1 MKFVFNNVFTLRN
14 APLKFGVGATNE
26 VGTEAKRLGMT
37 NILVITDKVIHEKTD
52 IITKVQESLEKEGI
66 RVDIWDNVEPE
77 PSKDNIM
84 ECVDYAKDKNFNG
97 FIGVGGGSSI
107 DVAKVTD
114 LLCTYPADFMDYL
127 PKPIGRGKPVPGPLK
142 PLIAIPTTAGT
153 GSETSHAA
161 VVGLPELN
169 TKAAFLSTFLIPSL
183 AIVDPL
189 NTITAPPGVTASAG
203 IDALMHAIEAYTA
216 RPFYSM
222 PKRSPYAGSNILTD
236 LLAEKA
242 IELIAK
248 NLRVAVWNGDDLEAR
263 TNMALAA
270 FLAGVSF
277 ENAGLH
283 LPHAMAYPI
292 AFRKHLPHG
301 VTVGVLGPGF
311 LKFIAPILPDKVARI
326 AELFGKNIKGLS
338 KREAAL
344 MASEALAELLR
355 DIGFPNGL
363 EALGIGRDEIPQM
376 AKESMVRPWPAS
388 PIKYTPKEIETI
400 YELSLHYW

>member
-1 MKFVFNNVFTLRN
+1 MQASKIFTLRS
-14 APLKFGVGATNE
+14 APLKFGIGARND
-26 VGTEAKRLGMT
+26 VGTEAKRLDME
-37 NILVITDKVIHEKTD
+37 NVAVITDKTIHEKTA
-52 IITKVQESLEKEGI
+52 IITKVQESLEKEGVT
-66 RVDIWDNVEPE
+66 VDIWDNVEPE

-84 ECVDYAKDKNFNG
+84 KCVDYAKDKNFNG

-114 LLCTYPADFMDYL
+114 LLCTYPADFMDYM

-153 GSETSHAA
+153 GSETTPAA
-161 VVGLPELN
+161 VVGLPKQN
-169 TKAAFLSTFLIPSL
+169 TKSAFLSAFLLPSL

-189 NTITAPPGVTASAG
+189 NTITAPPEVTANTG

-222 PKRSPYAGSNILTD
+222 SKESPYTGSNPLTD

-242 IELIAK
+242 IELIAE
-248 NLRVAVWNGDDLEAR
+248 NLRVAVWNRDDQEAR
-263 TNMALAA
+263 THMALAA
-270 FLAGVSF
+270 FLAGASF
-277 ENAGLH
+277 ANAGLH

-301 VTVGVLGPGF
+301 VTVGVSGPGF
-311 LKFIAPILPDKVARI
+311 LEFIAPILPDKIARVG
-326 AELFGKNIKGLS
+326 ELLGKDIKGHS

-344 MASEALAELLR
+344 MAPEALAELLR
-355 DIGFPNGL
+355 DINFPNGL
-363 EALGIGRDEIPQM
+363 KALGIGRDEIPQM
-376 AKESMVRPWPAS
+376 AEESMKRPWPAS
-388 PIKYTPKEIETI
+388 PINYTPKEIKTI
-400 YELSLHYW
+400 YEQSLHYW